1 MFMHSRSHEPQN
13 TKETSRAREHPKVKV
28 PARSSSWARCACD
41 ATLRDSQLFSHS
53 DSHIKYTQKG
63 GTRSTLI
70 HSQPFE
76 RCSPLH
82 ALCVARQSCM
92 LGCRAGP
99 RPHPNSTRPRA
110 GTCFPAALRA
120 ATHLVVLLTI
130 VTIVNIAAS
139 HLLQVLCRKSPC
151 HSKMMFRLH
160 CQLCVCRTAASATRV

>member
-110 GTCFPAALRA
+110 GTCRTCTKSRRAARPRPATCSSKQRECPRRGEGRRRRALRPRQPRP
-120 ATHLVVLLTI
+120 TGWTR
-130 VTIVNIAAS
+130 T
-139 HLLQVLCRKSPC
+139 KSGPRGGRC
-151 HSKMMFRLH
+151 
-160 CQLCVCRTAASATRV
+160 SA